1 MSIKNKNILVTGG
14 CGYVGSVL
22 VAKLLAQDANV
33 TVFDNQWFG
42 NYLDKNHKLEIIKD
56 DIRNIEKYN
65 LKEFDKIVH
74 LANIANDPGVEL
86 NPSLSWE
93 INVLASN
100 QIMDKICNKSS
111 VDQIVYASSGSVYG
125 VKEEAEVTEELSLV
139 PISVYNKTKMVSE
152 KVLLSYKDE
161 IKVHCIRP
169 ATVCGISPRMR
180 LDVSVNMLAFQALK
194 NKVMTI
200 YGGQQV
206 RPNIHILDLTDAI
219 IHFLENSEIKNGVYN
234 AGFENLSILDIAEKV
249 NKKIKC
255 EIKILPVNDIR
266 SYRLNSD
273 KLLKTG
279 FKKRYSVDDAISEII
294 EQYNNGKL
302 IEKDSYYTVKWMKHL
317 NI

>member
-180 LDVSVNMLAFQALK
+180 FDVSVNMLAFQALK